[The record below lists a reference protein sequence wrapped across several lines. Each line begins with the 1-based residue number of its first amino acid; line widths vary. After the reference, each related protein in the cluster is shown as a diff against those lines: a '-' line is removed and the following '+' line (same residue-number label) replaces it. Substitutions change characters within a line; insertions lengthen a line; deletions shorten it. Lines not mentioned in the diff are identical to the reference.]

1 MKSDPAARSNLWK
14 WTCTCINFQFLKR
27 QQKLPAP
34 YQHNSVILPQQLTSI
49 LKEEEEASDR
59 RQLIYQTEK
68 NAHHSSRKKKKKIHS
83 VKHGKSEASLPV
95 KKCR

>member
-68 NAHHSSRKKKKKIHS
+68 NAHHSSRKKKKKIHY

>member
-49 LKEEEEASDR
+49 LKEEEASDR

-68 NAHHSSRKKKKKIHS
+68 NAHHSSQKKKKKIHS